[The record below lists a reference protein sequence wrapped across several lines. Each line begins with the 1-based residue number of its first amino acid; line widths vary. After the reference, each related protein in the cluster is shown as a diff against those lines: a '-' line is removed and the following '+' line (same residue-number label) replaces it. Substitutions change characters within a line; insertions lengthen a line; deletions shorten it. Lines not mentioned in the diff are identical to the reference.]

1 MHSLPVRLEAVTS
14 SSNPILRFPE
24 LRFLLGSSASAVL
37 ASRMLAVVIGYQIY
51 ERTKNPLAL
60 GILGLIEAIPAIALS
75 LYGGHV
81 ADRNDRRLIVLLTRA
96 VSVACAIAFA
106 LISRSSESWVL
117 YGLFGIIFVAGL
129 ARGFADPA
137 QNAFESQVIPAEV
150 MVTATAWLSSAGQA
164 SAIIGPALGGFA
176 YAWFGASNTYGVIA
190 CLFALSMLCDFQ
202 IKPKPIPVPEG
213 SEDVWQ
219 SILEGVRFVFS
230 NQILVGSMALD
241 LFAVLFGGAI
251 ALLPIFAS
259 DILKVGPEGFGFLN
273 AAPSIGTLAIML
285 WSTRHPPLEGAGRK
299 LLWAVAGFGVAI
311 IVFGLSN
318 NFWLSMLALIIA
330 GATDGVSMVIRSAIL
345 RLESPEH
352 MRGRIAAVSWIF
364 IGSSNEIGAFES
376 GVAASIFGTARSVWL
391 GGIVTLA
398 VVAFTAA
405 KAPKLRNLNLEQAG
419 LK

>member
-1 MHSLPVRLEAVTS
+1 VTS

-96 VSVACAIAFA
+96 ISVACAIAFA
-106 LISRSSESWVL
+106 LISRSSEDWVL
-117 YGLFGIIFVAGL
+117 YGLYSIVFIAGL

-137 QNAFESQVIPAEV
+137 QNAFEAQVIPTEV

-176 YAWFGASNTYGVIA
+176 YAWFGASNTYFVIA
-190 CLFALSMLCDFQ
+190 GLFAFSMFNDFQ

-259 DILKVGPEGFGFLN
+259 DILKVGPQGFGILN
-273 AAPSIGTLAIML
+273 AAPSIGTLTIML
-285 WSTRHPPLEGAGRK
+285 WSTRNPPLEGAGRK
-299 LLWAVAGFGVAI
+299 LLWAVAGFGVSI
-311 IVFGLSN
+311 IVFGISS
-318 NFWLSMLALIIA
+318 NFWLSLCALVLA

-376 GVAASIFGTARSVWL
+376 GVAAKLFGTARSVWL

-405 KAPKLRNLNLEQAG
+405 RSPKLRNLNLEQAD

>member
-1 MHSLPVRLEAVTS
+1 VTS

-81 ADRNDRRLIVLLTRA
+81 ADRNDRRKIVLWTRA
-96 VSVACAIAFA
+96 VSVSCAIAFA
-106 LISRSSESWVL
+106 FISRSSESWVL
-117 YGLFGIIFVAGL
+117 YGLFGIVFVAGL

-164 SAIIGPALGGFA
+164 SSIIGPALGGFA
-176 YAWFGASNTYGVIA
+176 YAWFGASNTYGAIA

-259 DILKVGPEGFGFLN
+259 DILKVGPQGYGILN
-273 AAPSIGTLAIML
+273 AAPSVGALAIML
-285 WSTRHPPLEGAGRK
+285 WSTRYPPLKGAGRK
-299 LLWAVAGFGVAI
+299 LLWAVAGFGVSI
-311 IVFGLSN
+311 IVFGLST
-318 NFWLSMLALIIA
+318 NFWLSILALVLA
-330 GATDGVSMVIRSAIL
+330 GASDGVSMVIRSAIL

-352 MRGRIAAVSWIF
+352 LRGRIAAVSWIF

-398 VVAFTAA
+398 VVAATAVR
-405 KAPKLRNLNLEQAG
+405 APKLRNLNLEQAG